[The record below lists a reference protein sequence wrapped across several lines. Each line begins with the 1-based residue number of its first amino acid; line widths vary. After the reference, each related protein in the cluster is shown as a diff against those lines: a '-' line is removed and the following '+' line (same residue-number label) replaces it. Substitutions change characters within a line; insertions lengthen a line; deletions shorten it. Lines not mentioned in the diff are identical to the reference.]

1 LQESAGPARRRKQT
15 APSPEG
21 RFAPVCGAA
30 PSTGSNT
37 AINLVTTTGNATL
50 IVCDGKPLL
59 AADPWFGDEDP
70 AYFGSWV
77 LSHRIPRLAT
87 LIKTSYS

>member
-1 LQESAGPARRRKQT
+1 M
-15 APSPEG
+15 
-21 RFAPVCGAA
+21 
-30 PSTGSNT
+30 
-37 AINLVTTTGNATL
+37 NLVTTTGNATL
-50 IVCDGKPLL
+50 IVYDGKPLL